1 MQPSLQPPSP
11 AQPFVPPHVTKAAL
25 FLGFLKIGLIGFGG
39 VGPWARRVIV
49 EERGW
54 MAEADYA
61 AVLGFGQ
68 ILPGANTINAAV
80 IIGDRF
86 QGAPGAAIAV
96 LALLSAPMAVLIAA
110 AALYDRFGSL
120 PDVRGALSGVAVGA
134 AGLVIGTG
142 LKMAQKLK
150 PDAIALVVGGC
161 ALVAVAA
168 FRAPLLATVLA
179 LAPIGVGLSF
189 VRRAPR

>member
-1 MQPSLQPPSP
+1 MPEPPPPPPVSKTSL
-11 AQPFVPPHVTKAAL
+11 FT
-25 FLGFLKIGLIGFGG
+25 GFLKVGLMGFGG
-39 VGPWARRVIV
+39 VGPWARRVVV

-54 MAEADYA
+54 MSEADYA

-86 QGAPGAAIAV
+86 QGAAGAAISV
-96 LALLSAPMAVLIAA
+96 SALLLAPMAILVAA

-120 PDVRGALSGVAVGA
+120 PDVRGALSGIAAAA

-142 LKMAQKLK
+142 IKMGWRLK
-150 PDAIALVVGGC
+150 PDARALLVGGV

-168 FRAPLLATVLA
+168 FRAPLALTVLV
-179 LAPIGVGLSF
+179 LGPVGVGLTF
-189 VRRAPR
+189 LGPRR